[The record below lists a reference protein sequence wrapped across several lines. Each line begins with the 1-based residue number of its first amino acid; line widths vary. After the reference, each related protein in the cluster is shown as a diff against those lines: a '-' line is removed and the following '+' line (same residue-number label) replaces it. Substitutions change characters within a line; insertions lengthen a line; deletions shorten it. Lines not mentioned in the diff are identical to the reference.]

1 MYGALSLNH
10 NDIDFPAGIELGG
23 AILSSLSLIWF
34 DTGAIYCLLFVCCHF
49 GRLAH
54 PVNLVLAISQQ
65 NDQPVA
71 AWHDRRKSHQHQE
84 AHPLQNDSEWVLYFH
99 FIKETKQNETL

>member
-10 NDIDFPAGIELGG
+10 NDTDFPTGIELGG
-23 AILSSLSLIWF
+23 VILSCFSLISF
-34 DTGAIYCLLFVCCHF
+34 YSTAVYSLLFVCCHF
-49 GRLAH
+49 GWLTL
-54 PVNLVLAISQQ
+54 PVNLVFAISQQ

-84 AHPLQNDSEWVLYFH
+84 AHPLQNDSEW
-99 FIKETKQNETL
+99 